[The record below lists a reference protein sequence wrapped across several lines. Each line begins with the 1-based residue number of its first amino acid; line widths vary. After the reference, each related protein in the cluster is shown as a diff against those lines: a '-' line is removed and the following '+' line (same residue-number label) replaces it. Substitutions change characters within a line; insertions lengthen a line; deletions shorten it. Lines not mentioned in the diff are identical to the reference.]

1 MRASLR
7 FELNEAWIVFRL
19 NEQPIPTEQDG
30 VLDFLALMDAASR
43 FILGVTPVAV
53 GPSGPTPLEAKRLL
67 RDGKTCA
74 ACSPR
79 TLIVPTDLVAPC
91 VIDEAER
98 LGIELRRV
106 EAEQLVAFIGEAQQ
120 GFRERFGGRDAGQV

>member
-30 VLDFLALMDAASR
+30 DLDFLALMDAASR

-120 GFRERFGGRDAGQV
+120 DFRERFGGRDAGQV